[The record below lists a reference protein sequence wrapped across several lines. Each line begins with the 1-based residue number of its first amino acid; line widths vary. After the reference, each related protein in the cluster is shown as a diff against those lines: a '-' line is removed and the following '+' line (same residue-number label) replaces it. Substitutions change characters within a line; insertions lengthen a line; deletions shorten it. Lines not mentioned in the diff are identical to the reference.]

1 MANLAGY
8 KASLTIP
15 ASLAIDLH
23 QRQPIIVPRASIKAS
38 SHHGRAWPAQSSVVV
53 VCNGIAICREPAM
66 EEEPPHLF
74 LCPISMELM
83 GDPVTVSTGVTY
95 DRRSIEQWIFGYGR
109 ATCPATMQ
117 PLANLDL
124 TPNHTLKRVIGS
136 WLDRGSPSTSA
147 SSSPSPSSLSSPAH
161 ELATPLARM
170 LEAERLRS
178 ALADLEETPFKVTA
192 LKNMGARMAGDVAM
206 QCEFVSSGGIQAVA
220 RVMAQALEESA
231 TGGDFSSFRACEE
244 AAAVLALLPLADAAS
259 VGFVLSPECTRPVM
273 ALLQRGSAEARLQAM
288 DIVTKISNAGAGD
301 WTAGIEV
308 DDVLKSLLELL
319 SDEVSTRL
327 SSRALDVLLDV
338 VARSRNGPAKA
349 VEVGAVHVL
358 VELLADADDRHDAER
373 ILLLLKR
380 LCKCPEGRLAFA
392 ENDLS
397 VAAVAKTMLRVSQL
411 ATQLA
416 VKVLWLVSVVAPS
429 EKVLEDMV
437 VTGAVAKLLGLLH
450 VETPPATKQKTVRMV
465 RINGGFWRQYA
476 CFPTDLKDYLRLLN

>member
-1 MANLAGY
+1 
-8 KASLTIP
+8 
-15 ASLAIDLH
+15 
-23 QRQPIIVPRASIKAS
+23 
-38 SHHGRAWPAQSSVVV
+38 
-53 VCNGIAICREPAM
+53 M
-66 EEEPPHLF
+66 EMDEPPHLF

-83 GDPVTVSTGVTY
+83 DDPVTVSTGVTY

-124 TPNHTLKRVIGS
+124 TPNHTLKRVIDS
-136 WLDRGSPSTSA
+136 WLDRGSPSTSS
-147 SSSPSPSSLSSPAH
+147 SSSPSTSSFPSPAH
-161 ELATPLARM
+161 DLLPTPLSRM

-178 ALADLEETPFKVTA
+178 ALANLEETPFKVTA
-192 LKNMGARMAGDVAM
+192 LKTIRAHIAGDVAG
-206 QCEFVSSGGIQAVA
+206 QCEFVSSGGIQVVS
-220 RVMAQALEESA
+220 RVMAEALAESS
-231 TGGDFSSFRACEE
+231 TGGDFSAFAACEE
-244 AAAVLALLPLADAAS
+244 AAAVLAALPLADAAS
-259 VGFVLSPECTRPVM
+259 VGSVLAPECMRPLV
-273 ALLQRGSAEARLQAM
+273 ALIQRGGAEARLHAM
-288 DIVTKISNAGAGD
+288 DIVTKVSNSGAGD
-301 WTAGIEV
+301 WTAGLEV

-319 SDEVSTRL
+319 SDEVTARL

-338 VARSRNGPAKA
+338 VERSRKGPAKA
-349 VEVGAVHVL
+349 VEVGAVYVL

-392 ENDLS
+392 ENDLA
-397 VAAVAKTMLRVSQL
+397 VAAVAKTMLRVSEM

-450 VETPPATKQKTVRMV
+450 VETPPATKHKTVRMM
-465 RINGGFWRQYA
+465 RINGGFWRHYS
-476 CFPTDLKDYLRLLN
+476 CFPTDLRDYLRLLD

>member
-1 MANLAGY
+1 
-8 KASLTIP
+8 
-15 ASLAIDLH
+15 
-23 QRQPIIVPRASIKAS
+23 
-38 SHHGRAWPAQSSVVV
+38 
-53 VCNGIAICREPAM
+53 M

-83 GDPVTVSTGVTY
+83 DDPVTVSTGVTY
-95 DRRSIEQWIFGYGR
+95 DRRSIERWIFGCGR

-117 PLANLDL
+117 PLANLEL

-136 WLDRGSPSTSA
+136 WLDDRGGSPSTSA
-147 SSSPSPSSLSSPAH
+147 SSSPSTSSLSSPAH
-161 ELATPLARM
+161 ELATPLSRV

-178 ALADLEETPFKVTA
+178 ALAGLEETPFKVTA
-192 LKNMGARMAGDVAM
+192 LKSMRACMAGDVAM

-220 RVMAQALEESA
+220 RVMAQALAESGA
-231 TGGDFSSFRACEE
+231 GGDFSAFTACEE

-259 VGFVLSPECTRPVM
+259 VGLLLAPECMRPVV
-273 ALLQRGSAEARLQAM
+273 ALLQRGSAEARLHAM

-301 WTAGIEV
+301 WTACVEV

-319 SDEVSTRL
+319 ADEVSISTRL

-338 VARSRNGPAKA
+338 VERSRIGPTKA
-349 VEVGAVHVL
+349 VEVGAVYVL
-358 VELLADADDRHDAER
+358 VELLANADDRHDAER

-392 ENDLS
+392 EHDLS
-397 VAAVAKTMLRVSQL
+397 VAAVAKTMLRVSEL

-437 VTGAVAKLLGLLH
+437 LTGAVAKLLGLLH
-450 VETPPATKQKTVRMV
+450 VESAPATKQKTVRMV
-465 RINGGFWRQYA
+465 RINGVFWRQYP
-476 CFPTDLKDYLRLLN
+476 CFPTDLRDYLRLLD

>member
-1 MANLAGY
+1 
-8 KASLTIP
+8 
-15 ASLAIDLH
+15 
-23 QRQPIIVPRASIKAS
+23 
-38 SHHGRAWPAQSSVVV
+38 
-53 VCNGIAICREPAM
+53 M
-66 EEEPPHLF
+66 EESPHLF

-83 GDPVTVSTGVTY
+83 DDPVTVSTGVTY

-124 TPNHTLKRVIGS
+124 TPNHTLKRVIDS
-136 WLDRGSPSTSA
+136 WLDRGSPSTSSSS
-147 SSSPSPSSLSSPAH
+147 SSSPS
-161 ELATPLARM
+161 RM

-178 ALADLEETPFKVTA
+178 ALANLEETPFKVTA
-192 LKNMGARMAGDVAM
+192 LKNMRAHIADDVAS
-206 QCEFVSSGGIQAVA
+206 QCEFVSSGGIQVVS
-220 RVMAQALEESA
+220 RVMAEALAEST
-231 TGGDFSSFRACEE
+231 TGGDLSAFAACEE
-244 AAAVLALLPLADAAS
+244 AAAVLAALPLADAAS
-259 VGFVLSPECTRPVM
+259 VGSVLAPECMRPLM
-273 ALLQRGSAEARLQAM
+273 ALIQRGGAEARLHAM
-288 DIVTKISNAGAGD
+288 DIVTKVSNSGAGD
-301 WTAGIEV
+301 WTAGLEV

-319 SDEVSTRL
+319 SDEVTARL

-338 VARSRNGPAKA
+338 VERSRKGPAKA

-380 LCKCPEGRLAFA
+380 LCKCPEGRLGFA
-392 ENDLS
+392 ENDLA

-450 VETPPATKQKTVRMV
+450 VETPPATKHKTVRMM
-465 RINGGFWRQYA
+465 RINGGFWRHYS
-476 CFPTDLKDYLRLLN
+476 CFPTDLRDYLRLLE

>member
-1 MANLAGY
+1 M
-8 KASLTIP
+8 
-15 ASLAIDLH
+15 
-23 QRQPIIVPRASIKAS
+23 
-38 SHHGRAWPAQSSVVV
+38 
-53 VCNGIAICREPAM
+53 
-66 EEEPPHLF
+66 EEPPQLF

-83 GDPVTVSTGVTY
+83 EDPVTVSTGVTY
-95 DRRSIEQWIFGYGR
+95 DRRSIERWFFKYGKT
-109 ATCPATMQ
+109 TCPATMQ
-117 PLANLDL
+117 RLSSFDL
-124 TPNHTLKRVIGS
+124 TPNHTLKSVISS
-136 WLDRGSPSTSA
+136 WLERA
-147 SSSPSPSSLSSPAH
+147 SSSSSSS
-161 ELATPLARM
+161 TPLCKKLGR
-170 LEAERLRS
+170 ERLPS
-178 ALADLEETPFKVTA
+178 VLAGIEDTPFKVTA
-192 LKNMGARMAGDVAM
+192 LKNLKSCMEGDVAA
-206 QCEFVSSGGIQAVA
+206 QEDFVACGGIQVLG
-220 RVMAQALEESA
+220 RVMTQALAESSA
-231 TGGDFSSFRACEE
+231 GGDFSAFRTCEE
-244 AAAVLALLPLADAAS
+244 AGSVLAALPLSDDTS
-259 VGFVLSPECTRPVM
+259 VELVLRPECMRPVV
-273 ALLQRGSAEARLQAM
+273 ALVQRGSAEARLHAM

-338 VARSRNGPAKA
+338 VERSRNGPAKA

-450 VETPPATKQKTVRMV
+450 VETPPDTKQKTVRMV
-465 RINGGFWRQYA
+465 RINGVFWRQYA
-476 CFPTDLKDYLRLLN
+476 CFPTDLRDYLRLLD

>member
-1 MANLAGY
+1 
-8 KASLTIP
+8 
-15 ASLAIDLH
+15 
-23 QRQPIIVPRASIKAS
+23 
-38 SHHGRAWPAQSSVVV
+38 
-53 VCNGIAICREPAM
+53 M

-83 GDPVTVSTGVTY
+83 DDPVTVSTGVTY
-95 DRRSIEQWIFGYGR
+95 DRRSIERWIFGCGR

-117 PLANLDL
+117 PLANLEL

-136 WLDRGSPSTSA
+136 WLDDRGGSPSTSA
-147 SSSPSPSSLSSPAH
+147 SSSPSTSSLSSPAH
-161 ELATPLARM
+161 ELAAPLSRV

-178 ALADLEETPFKVTA
+178 ALAGLEETPFKVTA
-192 LKNMGARMAGDVAM
+192 LKSMRACMAGDVAM
-206 QCEFVSSGGIQAVA
+206 QCEFVSSGGIQAAA
-220 RVMAQALEESA
+220 RVMAQALAESGA
-231 TGGDFSSFRACEE
+231 GGDFSAFTACEE

-259 VGFVLSPECTRPVM
+259 VGLLLAPECMRPVM
-273 ALLQRGSAEARLQAM
+273 ALLQRGSAEARLHAM

-301 WTAGIEV
+301 WTACVEV

-319 SDEVSTRL
+319 SDEVSISTRL

-338 VARSRNGPAKA
+338 VERSRIGPTKA

-358 VELLADADDRHDAER
+358 VELLANADDRHDAER

-380 LCKCPEGRLAFA
+380 LCKCPEGRMAFA

-397 VAAVAKTMLRVSQL
+397 VAAVAKTMLRVSEL

-416 VKVLWLVSVVAPS
+416 VEVLWLVSVVAPS

-437 VTGAVAKLLGLLH
+437 LTGAVAKLLGLLH
-450 VETPPATKQKTVRMV
+450 VESPPATKQKTVRMV
-465 RINGGFWRQYA
+465 RINGVFWRQYP
-476 CFPTDLKDYLRLLN
+476 CFPTDLRDYLRLLD

>member
-1 MANLAGY
+1 
-8 KASLTIP
+8 
-15 ASLAIDLH
+15 
-23 QRQPIIVPRASIKAS
+23 
-38 SHHGRAWPAQSSVVV
+38 
-53 VCNGIAICREPAM
+53 M

-83 GDPVTVSTGVTY
+83 DDPVTVSTGVTY
-95 DRRSIEQWIFGYGR
+95 DRRSIERWIFGCGR

-117 PLANLDL
+117 PLANLEL

-136 WLDRGSPSTSA
+136 WLDDRGGSPWTSA
-147 SSSPSPSSLSSPAH
+147 SSSPSTSSLSSPAH
-161 ELATPLARM
+161 ELATPLSRV

-178 ALADLEETPFKVTA
+178 ALAGLEETPFKVTA
-192 LKNMGARMAGDVAM
+192 LKSMRACMAGDVAM

-220 RVMAQALEESA
+220 RVMAQALAESGA
-231 TGGDFSSFRACEE
+231 GGDFSAFTACEE

-259 VGFVLSPECTRPVM
+259 VGLLLAPECMRPVV
-273 ALLQRGSAEARLQAM
+273 ALLQRGSAEARLHAM

-301 WTAGIEV
+301 WTACVEV

-319 SDEVSTRL
+319 ADEVSISTRL

-338 VARSRNGPAKA
+338 VERSRIGPTKA

-358 VELLADADDRHDAER
+358 VELLANADDRHDAER

-392 ENDLS
+392 EHDLS
-397 VAAVAKTMLRVSQL
+397 VAAVAKTMLRVSEL

-429 EKVLEDMV
+429 EKVLRGHGADRRSGEASGLAARRERAGDQAED
-437 VTGAVAKLLGLLH
+437 GADG
-450 VETPPATKQKTVRMV
+450 QDQ
-465 RINGGFWRQYA
+465 WRVLAAVPVLPY
-476 CFPTDLKDYLRLLN
+476 